1 MKSILVILFLFLKLN
16 CFSQTNVEVYSLLKE
31 ISLTEDSREIVHTNA
46 GRILLSYDWKVAAI
60 LSEYFLDSKKTK
72 VYSDCLERYFTIG
85 EIAIIIADRI
95 DGMNYYRLTLLQ
107 NCLAEFCHGNTNL
120 IEYYLS
126 YIHESGLYDFKE
138 RYLLWIKSEEYVT
151 SRHLFT
157 DKSKKELKRIQRE
170 KLKAFRNNI

>member
-46 GRILLSYDWKVAAI
+46 GRILLNYDWKVAAI
-60 LSEYFLDSKKTK
+60 LSEYFLDSNKTK
-72 VYSDCLERYFTIG
+72 VYSDCLERYLTIG

-107 NCLAEFCHGNTNL
+107 NCLGEFCKGNANI
-120 IEYYLS
+120 IEYYLP
-126 YIHESGLYDFKE
+126 YIHEISLSDFKE

-157 DKSKKELKRIQRE
+157 DKSKKQLKRIQRE
-170 KLKAFRNNI
+170 KLIAFKNNI